1 MNEKKEY
8 IAPEMKVVELDNS
21 TDLLS
26 NSMDV
31 EFIERN
37 QMKELM
43 EKRKEYAEPEMK
55 VVHLDA
61 QINLLEDSCVDVEHC
76 GPFGFAPHEQDPL
89 A

>member
-61 QINLLEDSCVDVEHC
+61 QINLLDGSCEDNETC
-76 GPFGFAPHEQDPL
+76 GPFGLAPHEQDPL